1 MMGSVSSA
9 AVRQEPESPAKASL
23 TIRDRVAM
31 GVMVS
36 GGWWMA
42 LIFTAIA
49 PILSSMSADLGDPA
63 KGFWAGKGY
72 WIGQLTMTIPDI
84 GIIIGGPIAGFLV
97 ERYGGRM
104 LLFLSLL
111 LYVVSGSTGLFIDD
125 GTTMLG
131 TRLLLGFSG
140 AGIATA
146 TTALI
151 GNRFEGETRV
161 RALAYWS
168 GVGAAGGVVSVFLA
182 GQITHMTGGWHSP
195 FILYAMALII
205 LAVGIFALP
214 ARPNTVAVIQAI
226 KAKAPSIRP
235 LIPLYLGMVP
245 LYVATFMT
253 GVQISFL
260 LSADSITDPVTQ
272 SWVIGAASAGSVLGA
287 FGFSWLRPRFGARIT
302 LLTIIGVLA
311 AGNIVMPLSWDPVII
326 AIGAAM
332 NGMGGGMANPHF
344 AAVLIERAPL
354 AARGRA
360 IGLLFTTMFFGEF
373 MNPFIVTPLANLA
386 GIHGAFYAVAAMLT
400 AGWIGVALYS
410 GRRAVET

>member
-1 MMGSVSSA
+1 
-9 AVRQEPESPAKASL
+9 
-23 TIRDRVAM
+23 M

-49 PILSSMSADLGDPA
+49 PVLSAMSDELGGA
-63 KGFWAGKGY
+63 SGGY
-72 WIGQLTMTIPDI
+72 WIGQLTMTVPDI
-84 GIIIGGPIAGFLV
+84 GIIAGGPIAGLLV
-97 ERYGGRM
+97 ERYSARM
-104 LLFLSLL
+104 LLFFSLA
-111 LYVVSGSTGLFIDD
+111 LYAVSGAAGLFVDD

-131 TRLLLGFSG
+131 TRLLLGFAG
-140 AGIATA
+140 AGIATS

-182 GQITHMTGGWHSP
+182 GQIAHVTGGWHSP
-195 FILYAMALII
+195 FSLYPMAVIV
-205 LAVGIFALP
+205 LAVGIVALP
-214 ARPNTVAVIQAI
+214 ARRQAAV
-226 KAKAPSIRP
+226 AKAVREPVPSIKP
-235 LIPLYLGMVP
+235 LIPLYLGMIP

-260 LSADSITDPVTQ
+260 LSADAVTDPVTQ
-272 SWVIGAASAGSVLGA
+272 SWVIGTASAGSVLGA
-287 FGFSWLRPRFGARIT
+287 FAFSWLRPRFGARVT
-302 LLTIIGVLA
+302 LLAIIGLLA
-311 AGNIVMPLSWDPVII
+311 AGNIVMPLTYAPVII

-344 AAVLIERAPL
+344 SAVLIERAPL

-373 MNPFIVTPLANLA
+373 LNPFVVTPLANIL
-386 GIHGAFYAVAAMLT
+386 GIHGAFFAVSAILGAI
-400 AGWIGVALYS
+400 WIGVALYR
-410 GRRAVET
+410 GKTA

>member
-1 MMGSVSSA
+1 MSSTASA
-9 AVRQEPESPAKASL
+9 AIRLPPDPAVTPSL
-23 TIRDRVAM
+23 TVRDRVGMA
-31 GVMVS
+31 VMVS

-49 PILSSMSADLGDPA
+49 PILSAMSDQLGGPT
-63 KGFWAGKGY
+63 KGYLAGNGY

-84 GIIIGGPIAGFLV
+84 GIIVGGPIAGLLV
-97 ERYGGRM
+97 ERYSARM
-104 LLFLSLL
+104 LLFFSLA
-111 LYVVSGSTGLFIDD
+111 LYAVSGSMGLAIDD
-125 GTTMLG
+125 GTTMLS

-140 AGIATA
+140 AGIATS

-182 GQITHMTGGWHSP
+182 GQIAHVTGGWHSP
-195 FILYAMALII
+195 FILYAMAVIALG
-205 LAVGIFALP
+205 VGIVTLP
-214 ARPNTVAVIQAI
+214 ARSRAVVQAI
-226 KAKAPSIRP
+226 KVRVPSIKL
-235 LIPLYLGMVP
+235 LIPLYAGMVP

-260 LSADSITDPVTQ
+260 LGADAITDPVTQ
-272 SWVIGAASAGSVLGA
+272 SWVIGTASAGSVLGA
-287 FGFSWLRPRFGARIT
+287 FAFSYLRPRFGARVT
-302 LLTIIGVLA
+302 LLTIIGLLA
-311 AGNIVMPLSWDPVII
+311 AGNIVMPLTYAPVII

-344 AAVLIERAPL
+344 AAVLIERAPIE
-354 AARGRA
+354 ARGRA

-373 MNPFIVTPLANLA
+373 MNPFVVTPLAHML
-386 GIHGAFYAVAAMLT
+386 GIHGAFFAVAAMLT
-400 AGWIGVALYS
+400 AGGIGVAVYRKKNIS
-410 GRRAVET
+410 